1 MISVLNFCFDYL
13 IFSQSCILSGQEGPI
28 KKEKEKYIAMLG
40 GRTPD
45 ELMVVTVPIVP
56 EGRCQ
61 LEYDRQSIKD
71 ENLFQ
76 YNLILSNLGKPSFFC
91 EIIS

>member
-1 MISVLNFCFDYL
+1 
-13 IFSQSCILSGQEGPI
+13 
-28 KKEKEKYIAMLG
+28 MLG
-40 GRTPD
+40 GRPPD

-61 LEYDRQSIKD
+61 LEYDRQSIKA

-76 YNLILSNLGKPSFFC
+76 HNLISSNLGVLREAILC
-91 EIIS
+91 